1 MSDSFLKLR
10 NYFSNTIY
18 SQIFVRIRTV
28 AQVSL
33 PQKLI
38 LCKSSLSSTF
48 KCFKNQY
55 ISYKKRLVICEML
68 EAVSCKLSLMRPF
81 PEVAILLVM
90 QG

>member
-18 SQIFVRIRTV
+18 SQIFARIRTV

-38 LCKSSLSSTF
+38 LIRNSACQAHLSLLKTS
-48 KCFKNQY
+48 
-55 ISYKKRLVICEML
+55 SYKKHLVICKML

-81 PEVAILLVM
+81 PEVAILLVI